1 MPSIVSIEDTMSL
14 NFSKKKVNQPHH
26 RTQVGV
32 GFSCSQSQRGPNL
45 MHMQHGSRAPSST
58 TLQLDHTEG
67 ASSLRR
73 HLCATIAE
81 YYKRASTCCSIAL
94 DTLDHGQIHAQR
106 IHASSNCQNP

>member
-26 RTQVGV
+26 RTQAEV
-32 GFSCSQSQRGPNL
+32 GFSCSWSQRGPNL

-67 ASSLRR
+67 ASSLQRR
-73 HLCATIAE
+73 LCATIAE
-81 YYKRASTCCSIAL
+81 YYKHASTCCSIAL
-94 DTLDHGQIHAQR
+94 GTLDHGR
-106 IHASSNCQNP
+106 IRVQCTRASSNCQNP